1 MHHLSHS
8 RVSWLGHIG
17 GGHPWHSEREHVHS
31 WHQKAHGGGG
41 EGGGGEISIGGGAGG
56 AGIAGEG
63 GGDGGPSGGG
73 GAVGICAST
82 FGVTTTGV
90 TDSIGT
96 PRTPEGGA
104 DPIDS
109 WRAEATIVCTLRMTL
124 GRVTAAAG
132 LVVMPGMMARAVTR
146 IDATARSMIK

>member
-1 MHHLSHS
+1 MRLDVWSDDHRSNGLNRRHA
-8 RVSWLGHIG
+8 
-17 GGHPWHSEREHVHS
+17 EN
-31 WHQKAHGGGG
+31 
-41 EGGGGEISIGGGAGG
+41 
-56 AGIAGEG
+56 
-63 GGDGGPSGGG
+63 
-73 GAVGICAST
+73 
-82 FGVTTTGV
+82 
-90 TDSIGT
+90 
-96 PRTPEGGA
+96 PRGRGA